1 MLHVEIEDVI
11 GLFDLLVR
19 KKLLEQPSLVRMLEH
34 SFENITE
41 PVQVDRILLSPLPW
55 VRRFLSRNGASHASA
70 LPLASFYCF
79 LQSVREHSISRQ
91 PTGLWDTL
99 LGDKGALSLPEH
111 ASIAVLPFNDLSA
124 IHDQQYLADGI
135 AEELITGLAKFPD
148 MLMPGCSALPRAMN
162 RSRAFSLALTRA

>member
-55 VRRFLSRNGASHASA
+55 VKKIPVAKRRISRLGVAAGVLLLLLAVSAGAFCLASA
-70 LPLASFYCF
+70 DWAMGHP
-79 LQSVREHSISRQ
+79 SR
-91 PTGLWDTL
+91 
-99 LGDKGALSLPEH
+99 
-111 ASIAVLPFNDLSA
+111 
-124 IHDQQYLADGI
+124 
-135 AEELITGLAKFPD
+135 
-148 MLMPGCSALPRAMN
+148 R
-162 RSRAFSLALTRA
+162 